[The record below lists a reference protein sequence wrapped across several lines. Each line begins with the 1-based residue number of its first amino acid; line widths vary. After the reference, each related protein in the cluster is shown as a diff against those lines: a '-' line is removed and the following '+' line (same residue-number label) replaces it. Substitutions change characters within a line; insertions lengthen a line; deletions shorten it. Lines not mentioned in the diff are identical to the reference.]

1 MEWNMTRL
9 RFLFYLSHTEG
20 KSRTISAMAR
30 VFGTSKSTISRN
42 MDLFA
47 EYGIVFGNTLELTGH
62 GRNLAE
68 QYEGEVEGL
77 RQYLSGITGKSPE
90 DMTADAMQMLLNL
103 SEETRQ
109 SILEKQKMLRFLA
122 RLDDRLH
129 PRSEDVLEALEDGV
143 YHLPFTIYRE
153 SSEDLRRGYVS
164 MADKGFEHPA
174 VLTVENGN
182 AILCLKALA
191 MEHRSF
197 MEDLLIR
204 GKLIHMH
211 YLSGKEYEEPR
222 QEGDAY
228 YFPLSAL
235 SFTYHQAEGFLQGS
249 TKLQMESP
257 MKRQKHVRAAV
268 FTLFFR

>member
-1 MEWNMTRL
+1 MTRL
-9 RFLFYLSHTEG
+9 RFLFYLSRTEG
-20 KSRTISAMAR
+20 KNRTISAMAR

-47 EYGIVFGNTLELTGH
+47 EYGIVFDGTLDLTGH
-62 GRNLAE
+62 GRHLAK
-68 QYEGEVEGL
+68 QFEGEVEDL
-77 RQYLSGITGKSPE
+77 RQYLSGLTGKNPE
-90 DMTADAMQMLLNL
+90 DLTADAMQMLLGV
-103 SEETRQ
+103 SEETRR
-109 SILEKQKMLRFLA
+109 SILEKQKLSRALSK
-122 RLDDRLH
+122 LDDRLH
-129 PRSEDVLEALEDGV
+129 PKSEEILEALEEGV

-153 SSEDLRRGYVS
+153 NAEDTRRGYVS
-164 MADKGFEHPA
+164 MADKGFEHP
-174 VLTVENGN
+174 VTLTVENGI
-182 AILCLKALA
+182 AILRLKALA

-204 GKLIHMH
+204 GKLIRMN

-235 SFTYHQAEGFLQGS
+235 EFTWHKAEGFLQGS

-257 MKRQKHVRAAV
+257 MKKHKHVRAAV
-268 FTLFFR
+268 FTVFFQ